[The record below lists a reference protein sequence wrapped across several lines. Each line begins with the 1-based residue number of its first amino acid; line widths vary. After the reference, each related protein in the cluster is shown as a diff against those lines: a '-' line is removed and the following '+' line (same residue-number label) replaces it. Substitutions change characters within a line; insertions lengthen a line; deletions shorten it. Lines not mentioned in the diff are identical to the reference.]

1 MDVSNDAYTYTELAT
16 AHLVNNVLVL
26 VVLGVFDMVFA
37 RASRGRWFLVHSFAN
52 SLVCLTAIPSLIAV
66 LTDPMNA
73 VNPEVF
79 GDSSIFGNGSVW
91 PLTIVNSVHVYHMI
105 AFRDLSA
112 ADYFHHLLFIPT
124 IGLSGQV
131 FQWGALGNWQ
141 AFFIS
146 GLPGGVDYFLLYL
159 KREGTVSNM
168 QEKRYNANLNIWCR
182 MPGILVATI
191 LCYSG
196 LVNGRYGAPLW
207 AMIMQLTLPPYNA
220 LYYAKQSVANYAVH
234 YMLHH
239 LKMDDVI
246 KQRIK
251 ERTSIAT
258 GETEI
263 CWDFQAPQR
272 GS

>member
-1 MDVSNDAYTYTELAT
+1 MDVSQDQGWTEFLT
-16 AHLVNNVLVL
+16 AHAVNNVLVL
-26 VVLGVFDMVFA
+26 VILGVFDVVFA
-37 RASRGRWFLVHSFAN
+37 RKSKGRWFFVHSFAN
-52 SLVCLTAIPSLIAV
+52 ALVCLTALRSMVAV
-66 LTDPMNA
+66 LMDPMNA
-73 VNPEVF
+73 VNSEVFNDSSVF
-79 GDSSIFGNGSVW
+79 GDASVW
-91 PLTIVNSVHVYHMI
+91 PLTIVNSVHLYHMV

-146 GLPGGVDYFLLYL
+146 GLPGGLDYFMLYL
-159 KREGTVSNM
+159 QKEGKLEKM

-207 AMIMQLTLPPYNA
+207 AMVMQLTLPPYNA
-220 LYYAKQSVANYAVH
+220 LYYAKQSVANYSVH

-239 LKMDDVI
+239 LNMDDVI
-246 KQRIK
+246 KKRIR
-251 ERTSIAT
+251 ETTSVTT
-258 GETEI
+258 GERELL
-263 CWDFQAPQR
+263 WDLTTPQR